1 VAPQLFPRPDGQF
14 RPSAESGAVRLRLVR
29 PGRVDLEVA
38 RRLFETPDW
47 LGTPVAAEQAGMR
60 RFVTDLALPLRSGH
74 PQTVFRKATFVDLGE
89 AADVEGGLSL
99 AIGWRSST
107 MAPLFPVFAGHLL
120 VGPDALLLEGWYAPP
135 GGEAGR
141 MLDRAFLGVAARG
154 TARWFLD
161 HVGATLETAQLR

>member
-1 VAPQLFPRPDGQF
+1 
-14 RPSAESGAVRLRLVR
+14 VRLRLAR
-29 PGRVDLEVA
+29 PGRIDLDVA
-38 RRLFETPDW
+38 ARLLGEPDW
-47 LGTPVAAEQAGMR
+47 LGVAVSSEQPGMR

-89 AADVEGGLSL
+89 VASVEDGLSV

-107 MAPLFPVFAGHLL
+107 MAPLFPVFAGHLR
-120 VGPDALLLEGWYAPP
+120 VSRGALLLEGWYAPP

-161 HVGATLETAQLR
+161 HVGATLEAATDVAATGEGHQPR